1 MLIQYKTPKNNLKGL
16 KMKPKM
22 KFVKLEL
29 DDLLFFKKD
38 NKNSLNLCFEYNDIK
53 DDGKFITE
61 ETSELKF
68 LTGQTDVQNI
78 ISKYFQKRDAE
89 FHLNNSFSKDF
100 AEEYNTTNK
109 ILFSFDD
116 LMNEIMIQMHIYLMN
131 RSEKYSFLQ
140 ILSMMNGISFFLL
153 KDETL
158 EFICNYIS
166 LAIDNSNEEV
176 IEYEDSIFDDK
187 FYDKLFNDYQI
198 NE

>member
-1 MLIQYKTPKNNLKGL
+1 MIA
-16 KMKPKM
+16 KM
-22 KFVKLEL
+22 KFVQLEL
-29 DDLLFFKKD
+29 DEKD

-61 ETSELKF
+61 ETSELNF

-78 ISKYFQKRDAE
+78 ILKYFQKRDAE
-89 FHLNNSFSKDF
+89 FHLTNSFSKDF

-116 LMNEIMIQMHIYLMN
+116 LMNEIMIQMHTYLMN

-140 ILSMMNGISFFLL
+140 IISMMNGISFFLL